1 MSEREGDPLGGY
13 KRKCA
18 LPTCRTEFYC
28 RGGWGYKIGEDKQVK
43 CYCSYKHMR
52 QAQAEMEAK
61 QKQSQEQKR
70 KNHGGGK
77 TPRHKITAQEEAEM
91 FRRFKAGEKG
101 YKAAMETGIN
111 INAVYYRFTKWRAE
125 EEQKTG
131 GCNGCAYRG
140 SEDCPLDLVDDGN
153 FFCPNGRLV

>member
-18 LPTCRTEFYC
+18 LPTCRKEFYC

-77 TPRHKITAQEEAEM
+77 NAQAQDHGAGRSGDVQAVQGGRKGVQGRHGDGDQ
-91 FRRFKAGEKG
+91 
-101 YKAAMETGIN
+101 YKCRLLSVHE
-111 INAVYYRFTKWRAE
+111 VE
-125 EEQKTG
+125 G
-131 GCNGCAYRG
+131 GGRT
-140 SEDCPLDLVDDGN
+140 E
-153 FFCPNGRLV
+153 NGRVQWVRVQGK